1 MYRGAIFSAFLHA
14 AVLAIAYFGMPEM
27 FGSDV
32 VIEQPV
38 PVEVVMI
45 AEVTNAPPP
54 EPEPEA
60 EPPKPE
66 PPEPEPPKAEPL
78 PEPPPEPPKPEPV
91 RAPEPPEP
99 EPKPEPPEPEP
110 TVVAAAVPLPK
121 PEPPP
126 VPPANKVKPKPKP
139 PPPDQ
144 LASVLK
150 TVEKLK
156 REARDQ
162 APPPEKKVVATRRP
176 AGPPRAFDPAQAI
189 TISEKDAIRRHFERC
204 WNVPAGARDA
214 ANLIVEIRVSV
225 NPDGWVRGAEIVDVE
240 KMQTD
245 PFYRSAAES
254 ARRAVLNP
262 RCRSLKPLNLPVK
275 KYDHWKH
282 MTITFNPK
290 EMIGT

>member
-1 MYRGAIFSAFLHA
+1 MYRGAIFSAILHA
-14 AVLAIAYFGMPEM
+14 AVLAIAYFGLPEM

-38 PVEVVMI
+38 PVEVVTI
-45 AEVTNAPPP
+45 AEVTNAPTP
-54 EPEPEA
+54 EPEPAA
-60 EPPKPE
+60 EPEPLPE
-66 PPEPEPPKAEPL
+66 PPPEPPKA
-78 PEPPPEPPKPEPV
+78 EPPPEPPKPEPV

-99 EPKPEPPEPEP
+99 EPTPEPEP
-110 TVVAAAVPLPK
+110 EPAVVAAAAPLPK

-126 VPPANKVKPKPKP
+126 VPAADKVKPKPKP

-156 REARDQ
+156 REAREE
-162 APPPEKKVVATRRP
+162 PPPEKKVVATRQP
-176 AGPPRAFDPAQAI
+176 PGPPRAFDPAEAV

-214 ANLIVEIRVSV
+214 ANLIVDIRVSV
-225 NPDGWVRGAEIVDVE
+225 NPDGWVRAAEIVDIE

-275 KYDHWKH
+275 KYDQWKH

>member
-14 AVLAIAYFGMPEM
+14 AVLTLAYFGLPEM
-27 FGSDV
+27 FRSDV
-32 VIEQPV
+32 VIEQPI
-38 PVEVVMI
+38 PVEVVTI

-60 EPPKPE
+60 EPPKAE
-66 PPEPEPPKAEPL
+66 PPEPEPPRA
-78 PEPPPEPPKPEPV
+78 EPPPEPPKPEPV
-91 RAPEPPEP
+91 RAPEPP
-99 EPKPEPPEPEP
+99 KPELKPEPEP

-126 VPPANKVKPKPKP
+126 VPPANKIKPKPKP

-156 REARDQ
+156 REVREKT
-162 APPPEKKVVATRRP
+162 PPPEKKVLVTRQPVGRVK
-176 AGPPRAFDPAQAI
+176 AFDPAQAI

-214 ANLIVEIRVSV
+214 ANLIVDIRVSV
-225 NPDGWVRGAEIVDVE
+225 NPDGWVREAEIVDVE

-245 PFYRSAAES
+245 PFYRAAAES

-262 RCRSLKPLNLPVK
+262 RCRSLKPLNLPAK
-275 KYDHWKH
+275 KYDLWKH
-282 MTITFNPK
+282 ITITFNPK
-290 EMIGT
+290 DMIGT